1 MTENGLYQVMQ
12 YAHPFDANPKISEIV
27 EWYEAEDIYFD
38 WLNKA
43 VFSWDDD
50 DFSYEEKCESETELI
65 RIEEV
70 TEND

>member
-27 EWYEAEDIYFD
+27 EWY
-38 WLNKA
+38 
-43 VFSWDDD
+43 DD
-50 DFSYEEKCESETELI
+50 DFSYEEKCESEAELI